1 MKNIL
6 AKLLFLIFTTFII
19 AASSC
24 HKEEPISDLV
34 PITTTSANTM
44 GFYVVGIPYN
54 KKGAKN
60 FGNPGGVAWWKYN
73 DNKIELA
80 GGGGDPYG
88 YIRFSFFKQPNSKNY
103 LLNKLSSSTGSGEFI
118 DDAPLGG
125 NEYYTNDTV
134 TGKLEILRF
143 DDHII
148 SGNFDIQLQD
158 PITGKIVHLTD
169 GRFDIKR

>member
-1 MKNIL
+1 MACPGENTQME
-6 AKLLFLIFTTFII
+6 KL
-19 AASSC
+19 
-24 HKEEPISDLV
+24 IS
-34 PITTTSANTM
+34 
-44 GFYVVGIPYN
+44 
-54 KKGAKN
+54 
-60 FGNPGGVAWWKYN
+60 
-73 DNKIELA
+73 
-80 GGGGDPYG
+80 GGGGEPRG
-88 YIRFSFFKQPNSKNY
+88 YLSISFYEVLGTKIF
-103 LLNKLSSSTGSGEFI
+103 LLSKLSTTTGLGEFI
-118 DDAPLGG
+118 DDEPLGG